1 MRLPRFPSDRFRL
14 HPSPEAGPFS
24 EPGRLAG
31 ADLPPNCYCTSLGGI
46 RGGSSGVNDT
56 SSPAR
61 GGRHQSPARRR
72 GIAPS
77 DGLDQ
82 AAFTG
87 AEVGSTTALGAPGDN
102 FADRLIGLFSERV
115 PVRKPDSISDRV
127 GDGSRWRAYAAFR
140 RNWPTL
146 SHTAETRK

>member
-1 MRLPRFPSDRFRL
+1 MNDAGFRL
-14 HPSPEAGPFS
+14 HC
-24 EPGRLAG
+24 
-31 ADLPPNCYCTSLGGI
+31 PNWPYCSSLGGI

-61 GGRHQSPARRR
+61 GGRHQSPARR
-72 GIAPS
+72 GIASP

-102 FADRLIGLFSERV
+102 FADRLVGLFSERV

-140 RNWPTL
+140 RNWFTL